1 MSRRL
6 GTAMSSARR
15 GGLLR
20 VDAAQ
25 PIVVR
30 IAGRV
35 TPADVPRLCAELSAQ
50 LMGADAAHATGAVP
64 ATGDIAATDATDATD
79 ATGAVPAPRATE
91 AICDVGELTHPNLA
105 AVDALARLQLTARRL
120 GCRIRLR
127 NAGHEL
133 LSLLDLVGLVGLF
146 GAGLGPAPPP

>member
-15 GGLLR
+15 GSLLR

-50 LMGADAAHATGAVP
+50 LMGADAADATGAVP
-64 ATGDIAATDATDATD
+64 ATGDIAATR
-79 ATGAVPAPRATE
+79 ATGAVPATRATE

-120 GCRIRLR
+120 GCRVRLR

-133 LSLLDLVGLVGLF
+133 LSLLDLVGLVGLV
-146 GAGLGPAPPP
+146 GAGLGPEPPP